1 MLSETDRL
9 MPEDPKPEDRMPEDP
24 MPEPRLARV
33 IYRSHSVLSDATD
46 DRAPAVAEI
55 LRVARRNNA
64 QDGLT
69 GVLLFDGVN
78 FLQAIEGDSARVE
91 GAYERI
97 ACDLRH
103 EDLEL
108 IEFKPITERDYRG
121 FPMAYVEG
129 LAAERETLRHLLPA
143 LTARHA
149 ADIVGDAVPP
159 PIIRDRPRPAA
170 M

>member
-1 MLSETDRL
+1 MSETARL
-9 MPEDPKPEDRMPEDP
+9 MPEDP
-24 MPEPRLARV
+24 MPETRLARV

-64 QDGLT
+64 RTGLT

-78 FLQAIEGDSARVE
+78 FLQAIEGDIAGVE

-103 EDLEL
+103 EDIEL
-108 IEFKPITERDYRG
+108 IEFKPIAERDYRG

-129 LAAERETLRHLLPA
+129 LAAEQQTLRHLLPA
-143 LTARHA
+143 LTARDG
-149 ADIVGDAVPP
+149 ADMAGGAVPFTTP
-159 PIIRDRPRPAA
+159 RDRSRPAA